1 MGKYLKLFKN
11 HTQYEQYITGE
22 TAALPNV
29 SHCIQEAEV
38 HYNPFSYAN
47 EYLTFVAKENG
58 TFTFTPRSN
67 NVISYSIDDGSTWTE
82 GNSVEVNSGDKV
94 MWKGTMTPITSS

>member
-1 MGKYLKLFKN
+1 MGKFIKKFAA
-11 HTQYEQYITGE
+11 HTDY
-22 TAALPNV
+22 AAAESGLIKPNV
-29 SHCIQEAEV
+29 SYCVSENEV
-38 HYNPFSYAN
+38 HYNPYVNYAN